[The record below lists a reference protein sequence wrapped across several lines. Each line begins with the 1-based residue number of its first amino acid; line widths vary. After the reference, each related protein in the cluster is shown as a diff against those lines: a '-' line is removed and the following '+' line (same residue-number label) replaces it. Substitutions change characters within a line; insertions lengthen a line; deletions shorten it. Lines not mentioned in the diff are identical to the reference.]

1 MFSTSNIKLLYS
13 GTTTIL
19 QSMLSNKDKNLI
31 LDPFSCIIRL
41 ALLSFKQEGIKIS
54 ISNNKISYHEPNF
67 LQGTIRW
74 SNGDNRNDLHNLFN
88 PIIKSLEWF
97 SLQNK
102 KIHYIFKFSS
112 LGLRKLMNSY
122 NKNSVVYHSLK
133 HYAETIENILKNNE
147 VIDDETTNID
157 EHSGIFID
165 YDNLVE
171 TNKNSIYRQLIDLWT
186 INDINIIYNSLLEIE
201 KYYQIPDYP
210 NINNYISIIE
220 QFLENK
226 DTRVINICVENST
239 IL

>member
-1 MFSTSNIKLLYS
+1 MFSISNIKLLYN
-13 GTTTIL
+13 GTNTIL
-19 QSMLSNKDKNLI
+19 QSILSSKDKNLI

-41 ALLSFKQEGIKIS
+41 ALLTFKHEGIKIS

-102 KIHYIFKFSS
+102 KINYIFKHSS
-112 LGLRKLMNSY
+112 LGVRKLMNSY

-133 HYAETIENILKNNE
+133 HYAETIENMLKNTEITN
-147 VIDDETTNID
+147 DDEN
-157 EHSGIFID
+157 SNIFID
-165 YDNLVE
+165 YDKLVE
-171 TNKNSIYRQLIDLWT
+171 NNKNSIYHQLIDLWT
-186 INDINIIYNSLLEIE
+186 INDINIIYNSLLEID
-201 KYYQIPDYP
+201 KYHEIKDHC
-210 NINNYISIIE
+210 NINNYISIID

-226 DTRVINICVENST
+226 DMTVVNICVENST

>member
-1 MFSTSNIKLLYS
+1 MFSTSNIKLLYN
-13 GTTTIL
+13 GTTTII
-19 QSMLSNKDKNLI
+19 QSILSGKDKNLI

-41 ALLSFKQEGIKIS
+41 ALLTFKQEGIKIS

-74 SNGDNRNDLHNLFN
+74 TNGDNRNDLHNLFN

-97 SLQNK
+97 SLHNK
-102 KIHYIFKFSS
+102 KINYIFKYSS

-133 HYAETIENILKNNE
+133 HYAETIEKVLQDNDYIN
-147 VIDDETTNID
+147 DEDNTD
-157 EHSGIFID
+157 IFIE
-165 YDNLVE
+165 YENLVE
-171 TNKNSIYRQLIDLWT
+171 SNKNSIYQQLIDLWT
-186 INDINIIYNSLLEIE
+186 INEINIIYNSLLEID
-201 KYYQIPDYP
+201 KYHQIPDYQ
-210 NINNYISIIE
+210 NINNYISIID

-226 DTRVINICVENST
+226 DKCVIQICVENST